1 MKEILNFEQQ
11 IPEMVSVR
19 KAARRTG
26 MSCAFIRK
34 LCQEKQIVYIQAGS
48 RCLINFSFLVSYLQ
62 HVRGVI
68 WHDRQ
73 SDQES

>member
-26 MSCAFIRK
+26 MSYAFIRK
-34 LCQEKQIVYIQAGS
+34 LCQEKQIVYIQS
-48 RCLINFSFLVSYLQ
+48 VSICMINFSFLVSYLQ

-68 WHDRQ
+68 
-73 SDQES
+73 